1 MRAMVLV
8 ALFLPVTGHSFTLR
22 EAVLKSR
29 AFMVHSAGGI
39 YEALDLKSK
48 TVTFDSKD
56 FESCGQSMK
65 RNPNSLSFSCTIS
78 LNNRR
83 EQSILRVQMSQPVVQ
98 VPFGGIK
105 KFVRIDVSRDA
116 RTVTFST
123 RLDDTG
129 VDHQVAQFNEEFYKI
144 QSKIAQLIFSEAMTT
159 QNLELRVLESS
170 SPEIR
175 PAAGISL
182 PRANDARM

>member
-1 MRAMVLV
+1 MRSIVLMVLFAPV
-8 ALFLPVTGHSFTLR
+8 AGFGFTLHQ
-22 EAVLKSR
+22 AVLKSR

-48 TVTFDSKD
+48 TLTFDTRD

-65 RNPNSLSFSCTIS
+65 RTPNTLSFSCTIS
-78 LNNRR
+78 LNTRR
-83 EQSILRVQMSQPVVQ
+83 DQSILRVQMSQPVVQ

-105 KFVRIDVSRDA
+105 KFVRIDVSHDA
-116 RTVTFST
+116 RNVTFST

-144 QSKIAQLIFSEAMTT
+144 QAKIAQLIFSEAMTT
-159 QNLELRVLESS
+159 QNLEIRVLESS
-170 SPEIR
+170 SPDIH
-175 PAAGISL
+175 PAAGISV